1 MAEDKD
7 NPMIAG
13 LPADCVMQKRSKAQ
27 VENIQKFLTWVK
39 TCPYDFTVSSMSS
52 GNVYVKFDME
62 SNDA

>member
-13 LPADCVMQKRSKAQ
+13 LPADCVMKKRSEAQ
-27 VENIQKFLTWVK
+27 VENLQKFLTWVK

-52 GNVYVKFDME
+52 GNVHVNFDIE
-62 SNDA
+62 RKDA